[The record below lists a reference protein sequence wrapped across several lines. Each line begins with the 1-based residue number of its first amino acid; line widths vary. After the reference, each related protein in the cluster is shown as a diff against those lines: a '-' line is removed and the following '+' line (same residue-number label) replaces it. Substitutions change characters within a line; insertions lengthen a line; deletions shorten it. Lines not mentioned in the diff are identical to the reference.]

1 MMTDEQEKGAA
12 AFADIE
18 AIAERLNPEDGKRLV
33 EALAFLMGRLYQKFS
48 RIDAAIARG
57 GRDGSM
63 EL

>member
-1 MMTDEQEKGAA
+1 MMTDEQEKVAA

-33 EALAFLMGRLYQKFS
+33 EALAFLMGRLDQKFS
-48 RIDAAIARG
+48 RIDAAIARVVG
-57 GRDGSM
+57 GRAM

>member
-1 MMTDEQEKGAA
+1 MMTDEQEKVAA

-18 AIAERLNPEDGKRLV
+18 AIAERLHPEDGKRLV

-48 RIDAAIARG
+48 RIDAAITRVVS
-57 GRDGSM
+57 GRAM

>member
-1 MMTDEQEKGAA
+1 MMTDEQEKVAA

-48 RIDAAIARG
+48 RIDAAITRVVS
-57 GRDGSM
+57 GRAM

>member
-1 MMTDEQEKGAA
+1 MMTDEQEKVAA

-48 RIDAAIARG
+48 RIGAAITRVVS
-57 GRDGSM
+57 GRAM

>member
-1 MMTDEQEKGAA
+1 MMTDEQEKVAA

-33 EALAFLMGRLYQKFS
+33 EALAFLMGRLDQKFS
-48 RIDAAIARG
+48 RIDAAIARVVS
-57 GRDGSM
+57 GRAM

>member
-1 MMTDEQEKGAA
+1 MMTDEQEKVAA

-33 EALAFLMGRLYQKFS
+33 EALAFLMGRLDQKFS
-48 RIDAAIARG
+48 RIDAAITRVVS
-57 GRDGSM
+57 GRTM

>member
-1 MMTDEQEKGAA
+1 MMTDEQEKVAA

-33 EALAFLMGRLYQKFS
+33 EALAFLMGRLDQKFS
-48 RIDAAIARG
+48 RIDAAIARVVS
-57 GRDGSM
+57 GRTM

>member
-1 MMTDEQEKGAA
+1 MMTDEQEKVAA

-48 RIDAAIARG
+48 RIDAAITRVVS
-57 GRDGSM
+57 GRTM

>member
-1 MMTDEQEKGAA
+1 MMTDEQEKVAA

-33 EALAFLMGRLYQKFS
+33 EALAFLMGRLDQKFS
-48 RIDAAIARG
+48 RIDAAITRVVS
-57 GRDGSM
+57 GRAM